1 MSATMP
7 VEVFVSGLN
16 SPEGPAFDRD
26 GNLFFVNWLTSSIMR
41 ATPAGDVSEYFNTG
55 GIPAGL
61 AFHPDGSLYVADEG
75 DQIHGVMRITPDGDS
90 TILVNEYNGKPLNG
104 ANDLVFDLNGVL
116 YFSDPWQTS
125 LENPV
130 GGFYRL
136 FPDGTLEQ
144 IDTGLAFPNGVA
156 LADDGTAVYLAETQ
170 RNRILRYSISA
181 DGRVGPRTH
190 WADTYL
196 PSGPDGMAFDSQG
209 RLFVAHYGVGAVD
222 IYDDS
227 GTISGKIE
235 VPGLSVTNVAFG
247 GDDGRTLVITEV
259 DTGSVYRT
267 ISEFPGQPL
276 HDGRQEDSE
285 PRQVDIRT
293 RRSLD

>member
-1 MSATMP
+1 MSVPMP

-41 ATPAGDVSEYFNTG
+41 ATPERDVTEYFNTG

-75 DQIHGVMRITPDGDS
+75 DQIHGVMRITPDGES
-90 TILVNEYNGKPLNG
+90 AILVNAFNGRPLNG
-104 ANDLVFDLNGVL
+104 ANDLVFDSKGVL

-136 FPDGTLEQ
+136 FSDGTLEQ
-144 IDTGLAFPNGVA
+144 LDTGLAFPNGVA
-156 LADDGTAVYLAETQ
+156 LAADGTSVFLAETQ
-170 RNRILRYSISA
+170 RNRILRYA
-181 DGRVGPRTH
+181 LGPDGRVGPRTH
-190 WADTYL
+190 WAETNL
-196 PSGPDGMAFDSQG
+196 PSGPDGMAFDSKG
-209 RLFVAHYGVGAVD
+209 RLFVAHYGGGAVD
-222 IYDDS
+222 IYDA
-227 GTISGKIE
+227 GGEFSGKIG
-235 VPGLSVTNVAFG
+235 VPGPAVTNVAFG
-247 GDDGRTLVITEV
+247 GDDGRTMVITEV
-259 DTGSVYRT
+259 ETGSVYRT

-276 HDGRQEDSE
+276 HDGR
-285 PRQVDIRT
+285 
-293 RRSLD
+293 